1 MAEFQSVES
10 MNNEA
15 QAGWDAM
22 QAEARKAAAYNA
34 LRKTYGDVA
43 GDPTSALQMQ
53 KYGFDQQNDPLVLQ
67 GNALANGAA
76 QQKAQFDE
84 QDDPLRLQADRDKNA
99 NNQEVIKG
107 NQLDNAAKQQAAV
120 AQHAQMLHG
129 VFSGTLDGLEK
140 EGADMV
146 DPAQLGALFDRHAAT
161 IANLAGADDPSTQA
175 ELAKER
181 KRFVE
186 GGVGAIPG
194 MRADLDA
201 ATQAVMSPKD
211 VQAQKLANVQLEKA
225 QADAESSKSKAT
237 AAAAKAAGT
246 APGAGLAPAELDKRV
261 LNWTKIN
268 GKPDD
273 IRGKIDAIKGVDSK
287 ISTMIGNGSVG
298 GFKGDD
304 DRVKQYG
311 ADGLIPQTKALL
323 AKVKGL
329 SSWQRHLQA
338 YDKNSDVFKLQ
349 NNLQQISDS
358 TALADLQN
366 LKAGGTSL
374 GRVTNAEFS
383 SLSKAL
389 INASADADYDTLNRG
404 LDNVGDFFM
413 KLHNAAGNSVT
424 ARTGQLNGY
433 RNLVRGTVYAD
444 PNDPD
449 EAAPAAGLTTPTP
462 GGAAGGIQ
470 PPAGGGATPA
480 PVAAPDPNNP
490 ATMTPGDLQK
500 QGVLTPDAP
509 AAAPATPAATPISLP
524 AGQRLIPNFAAANS
538 TAALEQ
544 ATADPAVRRTL
555 PAGMRN
561 NNPGNIKFVGQRG
574 TTPSANTDE
583 GDPQAVYPTAQAGM
597 NAMSSL
603 LGRKFAGGKVTP
615 DQMIA
620 GQGGWTPGNHDAA
633 ANVAK
638 TMGIT
643 ANTQM
648 NFNDPI
654 QKAKFMR
661 ALILQEHG
669 PKSRLYPDSMIL
681 AAAGAPADAQTGTPA
696 PDTSNSVPGEGPVP
710 PADAQTVAQAGG
722 GNALGGGMQ
731 QTADATPRG
740 PAAPTAKASPA
751 DSSGAGK
758 LAGMTPMQVAQTP
771 VPLPSAADIV
781 SPYNNALKAGG
792 GKQAPVLGDVASIL
806 AHYGLRKK
814 A

>member
-1 MAEFQSVES
+1 MADFQSVES
-10 MNNEA
+10 MNNDA

-43 GDPTSALQMQ
+43 GDPTSALQLQ
-53 KYGFDQQNDPLVLQ
+53 KYGFDQQNNPMVLQ
-67 GNALANGAA
+67 GNALANSAA

-99 NNQEVIKG
+99 NNVEVIKG
-107 NQLDNAAKQQAAV
+107 NQLDNAAKQQAAT

-181 KRFVE
+181 ARFVA

-211 VQAQKLANVQLEKA
+211 IQAQKLGNIQLEKA
-225 QADAESSKSKAT
+225 QADAESSRSKAT

-246 APGAGLAPAELDKRV
+246 APGAGLNPGELDKRV

-273 IRGKIDAIKGVDSK
+273 IRGKIDAVRGVDSK
-287 ISTMIGNGSVG
+287 ISTMIGNGAVG
-298 GFKGDD
+298 GFKGDP
-304 DRVKQYG
+304 DRVKQFG
-311 ADGLIPQTKALL
+311 PDGLIQQSLGLL
-323 AKVKGL
+323 DKVKDL

-338 YDKNSDVFKLQ
+338 FDKNSDVFKLQ
-349 NNLQQISDS
+349 NNLQQIADS

-389 INASADADYDTLNRG
+389 INANSDADYKTLKSG
-404 LDNVGDFFM
+404 LNNVGDFFM
-413 KLHNAAGNSVT
+413 KLHNAAGNSVI
-424 ARTGQLNGY
+424 ARTGQLAGY

-449 EAAPAAGLTTPTP
+449 QAAPAAGLTSPTP

-470 PPAGGGATPA
+470 TPAGSGATSA

-490 ATMTPGDLQK
+490 ATVTPQQLQQ

-509 AAAPATPAATPISLP
+509 AAGVQKVDLEPPKPGFIPHANYANNSNMGNPASPGWVQQNIVPVSVDGAKFQVNKQAAPAFQAFLSDLAAEGYPIKSSGGYNYRTIRGSDTGRLSQHAYGNAIDINADANPQGGSKSDLPSNVAQLAASHGLIWGGKFSGSKKDPMHFEWAGPNAGGVPAGTPI
-524 AGQRLIPNFAAANS
+524 Q
-538 TAALEQ
+538 
-544 ATADPAVRRTL
+544 
-555 PAGMRN
+555 
-561 NNPGNIKFVGQRG
+561 
-574 TTPSANTDE
+574 
-583 GDPQAVYPTAQAGM
+583 
-597 NAMSSL
+597 
-603 LGRKFAGGKVTP
+603 
-615 DQMIA
+615 
-620 GQGGWTPGNHDAA
+620 
-633 ANVAK
+633 
-638 TMGIT
+638 
-643 ANTQM
+643 
-648 NFNDPI
+648 
-654 QKAKFMR
+654 
-661 ALILQEHG
+661 
-669 PKSRLYPDSMIL
+669 
-681 AAAGAPADAQTGTPA
+681 
-696 PDTSNSVPGEGPVP
+696 PDTSNSVPGDGPQP
-710 PADAQTVAQAGG
+710 PADQQTVASAGAPAGG
-722 GNALGGGMQ
+722 GNALAGGMQ

-740 PAAPTAKASPA
+740 EPAPTAKAGPA

-758 LAGMTPMQVAQTP
+758 LQGMSPMQVAQTP

-781 SPYNNALKAGG
+781 SPYNNALKAGS
-792 GKQAPVLGDVASIL
+792 GKQAHVLGDVASIL

-814 A
+814 T